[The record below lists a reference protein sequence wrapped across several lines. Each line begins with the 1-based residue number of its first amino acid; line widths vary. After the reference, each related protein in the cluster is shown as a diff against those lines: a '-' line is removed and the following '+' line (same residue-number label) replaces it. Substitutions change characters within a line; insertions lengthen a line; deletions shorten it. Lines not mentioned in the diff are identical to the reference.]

1 MRVLSAVKPA
11 GLDIVMNKP
20 NRSKYYDSNHN
31 SSLLNLPVM
40 RAAYSDRTAWLMA
53 RCSELAYVEF
63 EAGQEQQLRDSLK
76 ELGLE
81 FVRGFSR
88 DATCACLA
96 RNDRF
101 AVLAFRGTTQDYR
114 NILTDMDIRF
124 YRDKSGARISDGFSK
139 AYALVQDDIAAAVG
153 ALAVSLP
160 LYITGHSLGGALAVI
175 ASTRI
180 QPSDRIAA
188 CYTYGC
194 PRVGTGEFASQ
205 LWKVPVYRQ
214 VHSSDIVP
222 RVPFGFGYRQAGDLR
237 YIERS
242 GALIEDPNSIGLFFS
257 FVLSLVTNF
266 KRVFENHRIAGYVA
280 SLQDWAL
287 YRLKLDKDMQAAY
300 AAAHGSAP
308 AKTLSSSGSVAH

>member
-1 MRVLSAVKPA
+1 
-11 GLDIVMNKP
+11 MNKP

-96 RNDRF
+96 RNDPF

-124 YRDKSGARISDGFSK
+124 TALNPARASPMDSAKPKLSYNTIS
-139 AYALVQDDIAAAVG
+139 
-153 ALAVSLP
+153 P
-160 LYITGHSLGGALAVI
+160 
-175 ASTRI
+175 
-180 QPSDRIAA
+180 QPS
-188 CYTYGC
+188 
-194 PRVGTGEFASQ
+194 PRS
-205 LWKVPVYRQ
+205 P
-214 VHSSDIVP
+214 S
-222 RVPFGFGYRQAGDLR
+222 
-237 YIERS
+237 
-242 GALIEDPNSIGLFFS
+242 
-257 FVLSLVTNF
+257 
-266 KRVFENHRIAGYVA
+266 
-280 SLQDWAL
+280 
-287 YRLKLDKDMQAAY
+287 
-300 AAAHGSAP
+300 
-308 AKTLSSSGSVAH
+308 

>member
-1 MRVLSAVKPA
+1 
-11 GLDIVMNKP
+11 MNKP

-124 YRDKSGARISDGFSK
+124 YRDKSGARRSEEHTSELQSRFD
-139 AYALVQDDIAAAVG
+139 LV
-153 ALAVSLP
+153 
-160 LYITGHSLGGALAVI
+160 
-175 ASTRI
+175 
-180 QPSDRIAA
+180 
-188 CYTYGC
+188 C
-194 PRVGTGEFASQ
+194 
-205 LWKVPVYRQ
+205 
-214 VHSSDIVP
+214 
-222 RVPFGFGYRQAGDLR
+222 
-237 YIERS
+237 
-242 GALIEDPNSIGLFFS
+242 
-257 FVLSLVTNF
+257 
-266 KRVFENHRIAGYVA
+266 
-280 SLQDWAL
+280 
-287 YRLKLDKDMQAAY
+287 RLLLEKK
-300 AAAHGSAP
+300 
-308 AKTLSSSGSVAH
+308 K